1 MAVVIAD
8 KLKSRDIIIFKRREH
23 SIFGDKI
30 RHNNQCRQLSNLLR
44 VGLVHPLLIKSYSY
58 VIYFISYIITSTA
71 TQL

>member
-44 VGLVHPLLIKSYSY
+44 VGLVHPLLIKSYS
-58 VIYFISYIITSTA
+58 
-71 TQL
+71 